1 MVRRTVTAI
10 AIASMLTFQWTPN
23 LAYAENQMGYRL
35 LSVQE
40 ASGYRVIAAL
50 SAWTSS
56 GHSRSPTTA

>member
-10 AIASMLTFQWTPN
+10 AIASMLTFQWTSN

-40 ASGYRVIAAL
+40 ASRLAHHRGAL
-50 SAWTSS
+50 GMDVERAQQMM
-56 GHSRSPTTA
+56 TA